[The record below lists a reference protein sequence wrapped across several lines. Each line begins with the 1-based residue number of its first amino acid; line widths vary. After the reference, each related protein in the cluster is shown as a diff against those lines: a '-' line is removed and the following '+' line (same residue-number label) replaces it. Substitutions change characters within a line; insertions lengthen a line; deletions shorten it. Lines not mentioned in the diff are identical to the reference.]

1 MFITIA
7 VIFIVL
13 ATFLLIMYNMY
24 SDYLSRKEADQ
35 RMMFNRAR
43 NVISDADELLMN
55 QAQLPYSKTLVLIL
69 RYRILNALRKLQED
83 PHAKHINEKITEQEQ
98 MIRDVNANFR
108 EDIAFRTPENDVV
121 AVGQLRAIRR
131 LRKLI
136 YTEIRSG
143 TPVDP
148 VLCQK
153 EDKRLSL
160 LVIKVNISNLIQ
172 TVLELKR
179 LHQVGSCRQLIEKG
193 LDVIRKSGIKDEWLM
208 EKSSILSQIA
218 ADIEREVKDK
228 GEKTVQK
235 KIETEKEEVSEL
247 DQLFGDK
254 KKW

>member
-1 MFITIA
+1 M
-7 VIFIVL
+7 
-13 ATFLLIMYNMY
+13 
-24 SDYLSRKEADQ
+24 
-35 RMMFNRAR
+35 
-43 NVISDADELLMN
+43 
-55 QAQLPYSKTLVLIL
+55 
-69 RYRILNALRKLQED
+69 
-83 PHAKHINEKITEQEQ
+83 
-98 MIRDVNANFR
+98 
-108 EDIAFRTPENDVV
+108 
-121 AVGQLRAIRR
+121 
-131 LRKLI
+131 
-136 YTEIRSG
+136 
-143 TPVDP
+143 
-148 VLCQK
+148 
-153 EDKRLSL
+153 
-160 LVIKVNISNLIQ
+160 VIKVNISNLIQ